1 MGGLSGVLGVFA
13 DTAFWTE
20 AIAIAAPLLLA
31 ALGALVCG
39 QAGIF
44 ALGIEGV
51 FTAGAFAALLT
62 AYFGSGPWTAVLA
75 GTLVG
80 ALTGF
85 SLATLTMPLDL
96 PKRAAGLS
104 ISLLGTGLCQLCFGN
119 IVTSDPTAA
128 KLATFGPID
137 LSWISSP
144 LSQLPVVAK
153 LADLPYLSEVVHAMF
168 HAAVPIYA
176 ALLIALALGYV
187 INRTPIGLALQVC
200 GENPAALAVQGRS
213 VFGLRVGASTLG
225 AALMGAGGA
234 VLVLIGTTD
243 AFSFAPISGRGFAA
257 LMLALIAGWRVGR
270 TCVAVLAF
278 AMVDAY
284 QLHLQD
290 RLGNPLE
297 LALLPLLP
305 YLIALVILMATSRS
319 TMRRFPLPP
328 D

>member
-1 MGGLSGVLGVFA
+1 MDGIGGVLGIFA
-13 DTAFWTE
+13 DTAFWTA

-75 GTLVG
+75 AAALG
-80 ALTGF
+80 ALIGF
-85 SLATLTMPLDL
+85 ALAMLTMPLDL
-96 PKRAAGLS
+96 PKRTAGLS
-104 ISLLGTGLCQLCFGN
+104 ISLLGAGLCQLCFGN
-119 IVTSDPTAA
+119 IATTDPTAA

-137 LSWISSP
+137 LSWISSR
-144 LSQLPVVAK
+144 LSQLPFVAK
-153 LADLPYLSEVVHAMF
+153 LADAPYLGEIVYAMS

-187 INRTPIGLALQVC
+187 INRTPLGLALQVC

-213 VFGLRVGASTLG
+213 IFGLRMGASIVGG
-225 AALMGAGGA
+225 AMMAAGGA
-234 VLVLIGTTD
+234 MLVLIGATD
-243 AFSFAPISGRGFAA
+243 TFSFSPISGRGFAA

-270 TCVAVLAF
+270 TCLAVLAF

-290 RLGNPLE
+290 RLGNPLW

-305 YLIALVILMATSRS
+305 YVIALVVMMATSRS